1 LGSYG
6 LALFD
11 GDAGGG
17 SQLAAMYI
25 CHGSWKSGN
34 LNDHYSNDSQMPV
47 WQKQQ
52 RTQYM
57 LKAHFFHR

>member
-1 LGSYG
+1 
-6 LALFD
+6 
-11 GDAGGG
+11 
-17 SQLAAMYI
+17 MYI